1 MERRS
6 PKLHESE
13 KPGTFSLPCA
23 SPPPSFPL
31 SVLSFVFTIYLF
43 IIFYTVELNS
53 CAVEELDLFVNWII
67 SSFEFH
73 CSIKLHKKS
82 TLIEFYIDSY
92 LRFHLTDTSIHGVLS
107 NWTLRSLLKSLPLSV
122 LSIFHFLA
130 LNSFYTSDE
139 YGKKRAS
146 NVSYLSH
153 TLSGTS
159 VSTSARRLLK
169 VFCWQCSLSSCNFL
183 SDHEFT
189 ERICNVGSLLSP
201 AGLAY
206 LAKSG
211 R

>member
-1 MERRS
+1 MSQKSREPS
-6 PKLHESE
+6 PF
-13 KPGTFSLPCA
+13 PV
-23 SPPPSFPL
+23 PPPLPL
-31 SVLSFVFTIYLF
+31 SLSPFSHLYSQFISLLFFTL
-43 IIFYTVELNS
+43 ELNS

-122 LSIFHFLA
+122 LSIFRFLA